1 MIKKN
6 LLIAGAMLAF
16 CLAFSAKSL
25 QAQTCIVPPTCEE
38 LGYKQTE
45 ADCQGKDI
53 VMKCPTDMTKMTCL
67 SSSTSNNIE
76 VGAILYGDGTVSS
89 EVIAGK
95 KPIGVVV
102 DPILRYAT
110 GLYYINENG
119 KVENNV
125 YNMSMDYSE
134 DDSVTCNS
142 CDYLDIYNCKDG
154 ITATE
159 ILADCPSLKPIKA
172 VKLYNPENCTADFCK
187 QGNWFLPSIL
197 ELLEIIRYRTVIDKT
212 MTLLGMEK
220 FVDTATSSLVFSRV
234 YHFGHLF
241 SSTGG
246 TVEGWEVD
254 YIDGRM
260 TIVRPFIKF

>member
-1 MIKKN
+1 MNPQKK
-6 LLIAGAMLAF
+6 IYAGAMLAF

-102 DPILRYAT
+102 DPILRYAM

-119 KVENNV
+119 KEENEV
-125 YNMSMDYSE
+125 YNMDYSE
-134 DDSVTCNS
+134 DYPVTCQS
-142 CDYLDIYNCKDG
+142 CDYRDIYNCKDG

-197 ELLEIIRYRTVIDKT
+197 ELLEISIYRTVIDKT
-212 MTLLGMEK
+212 MTLLGMKK
-220 FVDTATSSLVFSRV
+220 FIRTATSSLVFSEV
-234 YHFGHLF
+234 YLFGHRF
-241 SSTGG
+241 SSTGAA
-246 TVEGWEVD
+246 TVEGWELE
-254 YIDGRM
+254 YIDESW